1 MPTQLQLR
9 RGTTSQN
16 NSFTGAVGE
25 LSVDTDL
32 DQIRIHDGSTAGGI
46 LVPVEGGDLGL
57 SGNTNPAASTTSFGT
72 PANAVIRV
80 SATGVA
86 NLIMGDASATSGF
99 NLDIRGTANVSTI
112 ATTIG
117 GLTQANV
124 QGVAAELVPAGT
136 IIASGATATPNGYL
150 LCDGATPL
158 RTTYSRLFNAIGTG
172 FGAGNGN
179 NTFAIPD
186 LKDRLLLGKGTNN
199 NTLGTMTGSMSAS
212 SVKASEST
220 SIAAHSLTT
229 ATFATSAKDSS
240 QATAVTAVAA
250 HAAITPNMIFPTAVV
265 NFYIKE

>member
-16 NSFTGAVGE
+16 NSFTGAAGE
-25 LSVDTDL
+25 LSVDTTL
-32 DQIRIHDGSTAGGI
+32 DQLRVHDGSTAGGI
-46 LVPVEGGDLGL
+46 FVPVEGGDLGL

-99 NLDIRGTANVSTI
+99 NLDIRGTANVSSI

-124 QGVAAELVPAGT
+124 AGVAAELIPSGT
-136 IIASGATATPNGYL
+136 IIAFGGTTTPNGYL

-158 RTTYSRLFNAIGTG
+158 RSTYSRLFSAIGTG

-199 NTLGTMTGSMSAS
+199 GTVGTMTGSMSAS

-220 SIAAHSLTT
+220 AIAAHSLTT

-240 QATAVTAVAA
+240 QASAVTAVAN

-265 NFYIKE
+265 NFFIKE